1 MGLSKK
7 KTIST
12 KIVLCNHLM
21 SLTDDINDKV
31 KVTDWRVV
39 IDSVSQHPYL
49 SHRYL
54 RGTNEAN
61 YIEEHHCNENGNM
74 KPTLYQRVWPGWYN
88 TEVQKGTNALMIP
101 LHT

>member
-31 KVTDWRVV
+31 KVTD
-39 IDSVSQHPYL
+39 
-49 SHRYL
+49 
-54 RGTNEAN
+54 
-61 YIEEHHCNENGNM
+61 
-74 KPTLYQRVWPGWYN
+74 
-88 TEVQKGTNALMIP
+88 
-101 LHT
+101 